1 MLVLMILFVVN
12 IMVIC
17 CKDILGMGIFCGLV
31 VGYYCKHP
39 IFLLVLFLIDVVNI
53 LMICCKDILGL
64 GIF

>member
-17 CKDILGMGIFCGLV
+17 CKDIFGMGIVCELV

-39 IFLLVLFLIDVVNI
+39 IFLLVLFFIVVVNI
-53 LMICCKDILGL
+53 LMICCKDIFGL
-64 GIF
+64 GMF